1 MKVLFSVLLSCT
13 QEDWGTVSAHVIPK
27 KVFPRRPETFD
38 LHPDERSSKRSIGV
52 PSASARQAVK
62 KTSDVDHG
70 QTTSL
75 QHKKRSELVHKKTHG
90 KEERDE
96 GTFQSAP
103 PDWDPSDVCAKVI
116 SDGTK
121 FVTDAQNDLPVAL
134 GHAQRFDGTEVES
147 TLTPRLGDF
156 TDLGGTVASCI
167 GKLEDEKLRLDGEET
182 RLLEEEE
189 DQKQL
194 EADRQAAE
202 ETDEKEKERIAE
214 TLAKEAREAEV
225 DAEELEKS
233 SSLVVNHVTDSVN
246 EAEAAKETAAA
257 TEAAAQQSLDAAND
271 AANNLNTT
279 AKALIQA
286 LRESEAS
293 TLE

>member
-233 SSLVVNHVTDSVN
+233 SSLV
-246 EAEAAKETAAA
+246 
-257 TEAAAQQSLDAAND
+257 
-271 AANNLNTT
+271 
-279 AKALIQA
+279 KAGC
-286 LRESEAS
+286 
-293 TLE
+293 